1 MQAHQSVYIIMCRD
15 FEGGRAGGVCALSD
29 TEVEVKDRLSSKL
42 WDWSA
47 SNKRPTHA
55 SQVSCMYM

>member
-1 MQAHQSVYIIMCRD
+1 MCRD

-55 SQVSCMYM
+55 SQVS

>member
-1 MQAHQSVYIIMCRD
+1 MQSCAYPSRD
-15 FEGGRAGGVCALSD
+15 FEGARAGGVCALSD

-47 SNKRPTHA
+47 SNKRPAHA
-55 SQVSCMYM
+55 SQVS

>member
-1 MQAHQSVYIIMCRD
+1 MCIACIMQSCAYPCRD
-15 FEGGRAGGVCALSD
+15 FEDARAGGVCALSD

-47 SNKRPTHA
+47 SNKRPAHA
-55 SQVSCMYM
+55 SQVS